1 MELLYMAKC
10 NETEKELN
18 VLFAVKPRSWIL
30 MLMIIWNVK
39 CWIVGKYKDEESDND
54 NVVFTFTN

>member
-1 MELLYMAKC
+1 MEWLDMAKC
-10 NETEKELN
+10 NEAVKELN
-18 VLFAVKPRSWIL
+18 VLFAGKPRSWIL

-39 CWIVGKYKDEESDND
+39 YWIVGKHKDEEWDND